1 MARPPSTYDGRTSTG
16 KPIRPTIASAS
27 SRSVAVP
34 PGGCGM
40 RSSSHSAFHF
50 SRSSARSI
58 DDGAVPAISSGGMTE
73 ASLSGVCPPS
83 DTITFGGVPPA
94 AAVSAAITWRTS
106 SVVSGSKYS
115 RSDVS

>member
-1 MARPPSTYDGRTSTG
+1 M
-16 KPIRPTIASAS
+16 
-27 SRSVAVP
+27 P

-58 DDGAVPAISSGGMTE
+58 DDGAVPAISSGGMTD
-73 ASLSGVCPPS
+73 ASLSGVWPPS
-83 DTITFGGVPPA
+83 ETITCGGVPPA
-94 AAVSAAITWRTS
+94 ACVSAAMTLSTS
-106 SVVSGSKYS
+106 SPVSGSKYS

>member
-1 MARPPSTYDGRTSTG
+1 M
-16 KPIRPTIASAS
+16 
-27 SRSVAVP
+27 P

-58 DDGAVPAISSGGMTE
+58 DDGAVPAMSSGGITD
-73 ASLSGVCPPS
+73 ASFSGVCPPS
-83 DTITFGGVPPA
+83 ETITFGGVPPA
-94 AAVSAAITWRTS
+94 AAVSAAITWWTS
-106 SVVSGSKYS
+106 SGVSGSKYR